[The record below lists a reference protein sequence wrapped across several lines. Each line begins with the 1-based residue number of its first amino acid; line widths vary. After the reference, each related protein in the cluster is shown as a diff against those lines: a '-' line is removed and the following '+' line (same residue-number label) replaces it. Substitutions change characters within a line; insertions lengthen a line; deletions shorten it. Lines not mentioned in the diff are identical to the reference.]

1 MGSTYNPGPGAVR
14 FSDRNEEIAP
24 APQFEG
30 EGSRGNVPPEM
41 EQQLR
46 NLSAN
51 MQRSGLQESRI
62 GHYQFEPVSLPPSRV
77 CTKLEQFT
85 TPHSVT
91 NRAG

>member
-14 FSDRNEEIAP
+14 FSDQNEEIAP
-24 APQFEG
+24 VTQFEG

-62 GHYQFEPVSLPPSRV
+62 NHYQFEPVSLPPSRV
-77 CTKLEQFT
+77 CNKTDQLPLLIQLLM
-85 TPHSVT
+85 
-91 NRAG
+91 